1 MNPNELQGLLR
12 DSLTELAWSQWTA
25 IGVAGS
31 GVRASALIDPEALL
45 VASTSIARWDA
56 RLFDEIL
63 DWVSTNGTL
72 LDAARLRRMAEQA
85 TPAQRRVVL
94 AILRS
99 ADRGREITPL
109 QRVEDALVAKEE
121 PATYGTEPL
130 FHAIGAGPA
139 HWTSLDDTFA
149 DLGFQRSIAR
159 LKSMST
165 PPDGLSPA
173 CLRFA
178 LRGLV
183 GTGARAEVLA
193 YLLTH
198 EWAHGR
204 LIAEYA
210 AYNQSVVAEYLASL
224 FDAGQAEKRVRGRRL
239 EYRIVGLLQ
248 DALPNVPESVAW
260 HRVWPALAAILEA
273 LSADISEQAQWV
285 RLADALDA
293 QSEELSSEGFEL
305 DVPRMDGWATHGTAG
320 IEAAVHKVSERCRVL
335 AGHRQ

>member
-1 MNPNELQGLLR
+1 MNPSELQGLLR
-12 DSLTELAWSQWTA
+12 DSLTELAWSQWGA

-31 GVRASALIDPEALL
+31 GTKASALIDPEALL
-45 VASTSIARWDA
+45 VASASIARWDA

-63 DWVSTNGTL
+63 DWVSANGVL
-72 LDAARLRRMAEQA
+72 LDAARLRRLAERA
-85 TPAQRRVVL
+85 TSAQRRVVL

-99 ADRGREITPL
+99 SDRGREITPL
-109 QRVEDALVAKEE
+109 RRVEGALVAKEE
-121 PATYGTEPL
+121 LGTYGTEPL
-130 FHAIGAGPA
+130 FHASGAGPA
-139 HWTSLDDTFA
+139 QWTSLDDTFA

-165 PPDGLSPA
+165 PPDGSSPA

-198 EWAHGR
+198 GWAHGR

-210 AYNQSVVAEYLASL
+210 AYNQSVVAEYLGSL
-224 FDAGQAEKRVRGRRL
+224 FDAGQVEKRVRGRRL
-239 EYRIVGLLQ
+239 EYRIVGILRS
-248 DALPNVPESVAW
+248 ALPNAPESVAW
-260 HRVWPALAAILEA
+260 HRVWPAVVAILEA
-273 LSADISEQAQWV
+273 PSADISEQAQWV
-285 RLADALDA
+285 RLADVLDA

-305 DVPRMDGWATHGTAG
+305 DVPRLDGWVTHGTAG
-320 IEAAVHKVSERCRVL
+320 IVAAVHQVAERCRML
-335 AGHRQ
+335 AGHR

>member
-1 MNPNELQGLLR
+1 MNPSDLRALLR

-31 GVRASALIDPEALL
+31 GARASTLIDPEALL

-56 RLFDEIL
+56 RLFDEVL

-72 LDAARLRRMAEQA
+72 LDAARLRRLAERA

-99 ADRGREITPL
+99 ADREREITPL
-109 QRVEDALVAKEE
+109 RRVEDALVAREE
-121 PATYGTEPL
+121 AETYGTEPL
-130 FHAIGAGPA
+130 FHASSAGTA
-139 HWTSLDDTFA
+139 QWTSLDDTFA
-149 DLGFQRSIAR
+149 DLGFSRSSAR
-159 LKSMST
+159 PKSMST
-165 PPDGLSPA
+165 SPDGSSPA

-183 GTGARAEVLA
+183 GTGARAEVLT

-210 AYNQSVVAEYLASL
+210 AYNQSVVADYLGSL
-224 FDAGQAEKRVRGRRL
+224 FDAAQVEKRVRGRRVD
-239 EYRIVGLLQ
+239 YRIVGLLT
-248 DALPNVPESVAW
+248 DALPEAPESVAW
-260 HRVWPALAAILEA
+260 HRVWPALVAILEA
-273 LSADISEQAQWV
+273 PSADISEQAQWV
-285 RLADALDA
+285 RLADVLDA
-293 QSEELSSEGFEL
+293 QSEALAAEGFEL
-305 DVPRMDGWATHGTAG
+305 DLPSMDRWMTLGSIR
-320 IEAAVHKVSERCRVL
+320 IEAGVHQVATRCREL
-335 AGHRQ
+335 AGHR